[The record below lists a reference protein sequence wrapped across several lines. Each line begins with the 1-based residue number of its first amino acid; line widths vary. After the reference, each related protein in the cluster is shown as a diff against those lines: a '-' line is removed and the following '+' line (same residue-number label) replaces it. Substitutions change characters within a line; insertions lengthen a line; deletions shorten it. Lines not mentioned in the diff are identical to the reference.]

1 MSESTRSLW
10 RFSPDERT
18 LIAGA
23 LLNSMAF
30 FAVLPFASL
39 YLADRTELS
48 TPLIGAVVGGI
59 ALIAAVGGLFG
70 GALVDRSRAL
80 RLMSLG
86 LAANVIIYCML
97 ALVRTPA
104 MIIVLLLMLGAAR
117 TLVEPGTKKLLSL
130 ADTGDGRI
138 FRVRYIT
145 LCLGAIIG
153 PAVGAVLYNVS
164 ALAFFLVPAAL
175 FALYLLLVL
184 TRARSLNALEGPR
197 ATNPR
202 SSHAVGTALRDRSL
216 LLAVGAGAVIF
227 LVFSQ
232 VESIIPLY
240 MREQY
245 AERTE
250 YLFALLLICNAVLA
264 LAMQPVIMWL
274 SEKLPRSPLILLGC
288 VSFALAF
295 AFFWLSPV
303 HLALLYVGIV
313 FWTLGE
319 AILLP
324 MPDIAVHELA
334 VDEHKG
340 TYFGLSELR
349 HLGFFVGPVLGGWL
363 LEVNV
368 SSYFLLMGLFV
379 FLCLPLLMRISTAGG
394 HTKGED
400 PDAGPPVSSPT
411 PDEAVN
417 HE

>member
-1 MSESTRSLW
+1 MSGATRSLW

-39 YLADRTELS
+39 YLSDRTELS
-48 TPLIGAVVGGI
+48 VPLIGAVVGGI

-70 GALVDRSRAL
+70 GLLVDRSRAV
-80 RLMSLG
+80 RLMGMG
-86 LAANVIIYCML
+86 LAANVAVYAAL
-97 ALVRTPA
+97 ALVGIPEP
-104 MIIVLLLMLGAAR
+104 IVPLLLLLGAVR

-153 PAVGAVLYNVS
+153 PAVGAVLYNISPV
-164 ALAFFLVPAAL
+164 AFFLVPAFL
-175 FALYLLLVL
+175 FFLYLLLL
-184 TRARSLNALEGPR
+184 LSRSRSLNALEGPKSP
-197 ATNPR
+197 APP
-202 SSHAVGTALRDRSL
+202 SSALAVSTALRDRSL

-240 MREQY
+240 MRERY
-245 AERTE
+245 ADRTE

-264 LAMQPVIMWL
+264 LAVQPAIMWL
-274 SEKLPRSPLILLGC
+274 SERLPRRSLVLLGS
-288 VSFALAF
+288 VSFTLAF
-295 AFFWLSPV
+295 VFFWLSPV

-324 MPDIAVHELA
+324 LPDIAVHELA
-334 VDEHKG
+334 VDERKG

-349 HLGFFVGPVLGGWL
+349 HLGFFVGPVTGGWL
-363 LEVNV
+363 LTINASV
-368 SSYFLLMGLFV
+368 YFLFMGLFV
-379 FLCLPLLMRISTAGG
+379 FLCVPLLLGIRGAAAG
-394 HTKGED
+394 TDED
-400 PDAGPPVSSPT
+400 PEPALSSGP
-411 PDEAVN
+411 DQA
-417 HE
+417 

>member
-39 YLADRTELS
+39 YLSDRTELS
-48 TPLIGAVVGGI
+48 VPLIGAVVGGI

-70 GALVDRSRAL
+70 GLLVDRSRAV
-80 RLMSLG
+80 RLMGLG
-86 LAANVIIYCML
+86 LAANVAVYTLL
-97 ALVRTPA
+97 ALVRIPEL
-104 MIIVLLLMLGAAR
+104 IVLLLLLLGAVR

-153 PAVGAVLYNVS
+153 PAVGAVLYNISPV
-164 ALAFFLVPAAL
+164 AFFLVPAFL
-175 FALYLLLVL
+175 FFLYLLLL
-184 TRARSLNALEGPR
+184 LSRGRSLNALEGPKDP
-197 ATNPR
+197 APP
-202 SSHAVGTALRDRSL
+202 SPSLAMSTALRDRSL

-245 AERTE
+245 ADRTE
-250 YLFALLLICNAVLA
+250 YLFALLLIGNAVLA
-264 LAMQPVIMWL
+264 LSMQPAIMWL
-274 SEKLPRSPLILLGC
+274 SERLPRRSLALLGS
-288 VSFALAF
+288 VSFTLAF
-295 AFFWLSPV
+295 VFFWLSPV

-324 MPDIAVHELA
+324 LPDIAVHELA
-334 VDEHKG
+334 VDERKG

-349 HLGFFVGPVLGGWL
+349 HLGFFVGPVTGGWL
-363 LEVNV
+363 LTID
-368 SSYFLLMGLFV
+368 SSVYFLFMGLFIFLCVPLLMGIRGVAAGKGGGPEPAL
-379 FLCLPLLMRISTAGG
+379 ISEADQR
-394 HTKGED
+394 GE
-400 PDAGPPVSSPT
+400 P
-411 PDEAVN
+411 
-417 HE
+417 

>member
-1 MSESTRSLW
+1 MSGATRSLW

-39 YLADRTELS
+39 YLSDRTELS
-48 TPLIGAVVGGI
+48 VPLIGAVVGGI

-70 GALVDRSRAL
+70 GLLVDRSRAV
-80 RLMSLG
+80 RLMGMG
-86 LAANVIIYCML
+86 LAANVAVYAAL
-97 ALVRTPA
+97 ALVRIPEP
-104 MIIVLLLMLGAAR
+104 IVPLLLLLGAVR

-153 PAVGAVLYNVS
+153 PAVGAVLYNISPV
-164 ALAFFLVPAAL
+164 AFFLVPAFL
-175 FALYLLLVL
+175 FFLYLLLL
-184 TRARSLNALEGPR
+184 LSRSRSLNALEGPKS
-197 ATNPR
+197 PVPP
-202 SSHAVGTALRDRSL
+202 SSALAVSTALRDRSL
-216 LLAVGAGAVIF
+216 LLAVGGGAVIF

-240 MREQY
+240 MRERY
-245 AERTE
+245 ADRTE

-264 LAMQPVIMWL
+264 LAVQPAIMWL
-274 SEKLPRSPLILLGC
+274 SERLPRRSLVLLGS
-288 VSFALAF
+288 VSFTLAF
-295 AFFWLSPV
+295 VFFWLSPV

-324 MPDIAVHELA
+324 LPDIAVHELA
-334 VDEHKG
+334 VDERKG

-349 HLGFFVGPVLGGWL
+349 HLGFFVGPVTGGWL
-363 LEVNV
+363 LTINASV
-368 SSYFLLMGLFV
+368 YFLFMGLFV
-379 FLCLPLLMRISTAGG
+379 FLCVPLLLGIRGAAAG
-394 HTKGED
+394 TDED
-400 PDAGPPVSSPT
+400 PEPALSSE
-411 PDEAVN
+411 PDQA
-417 HE
+417 

>member
-10 RFSPDERT
+10 TFSPDERT
-18 LIAGA
+18 LITGA

-97 ALVRTPA
+97 ALVRTPV

-153 PAVGAVLYNVS
+153 PAVGAVLYNMS

-175 FALYLLLVL
+175 FALYLLLAL
-184 TRARSLNALEGPR
+184 TRARSLNALEGPK
-197 ATNPR
+197 TPNPR

-240 MREQY
+240 MRVQY

-264 LAMQPVIMWL
+264 LAMQPAIMWL
-274 SEKLPRSPLILLGC
+274 SEKLPRRPLILLGC

-349 HLGFFVGPVLGGWL
+349 HLGFFVGPVAGGWL
-363 LEVNV
+363 LDAMSPPTSCSWDC
-368 SSYFLLMGLFV
+368 SSS
-379 FLCLPLLMRISTAGG
+379 CACPC
-394 HTKGED
+394 
-400 PDAGPPVSSPT
+400 
-411 PDEAVN
+411 
-417 HE
+417 

>member
-1 MSESTRSLW
+1 MSGATRSLW

-18 LIAGA
+18 LIAGG

-39 YLADRTELS
+39 YLSDRTELS
-48 TPLIGAVVGGI
+48 VPLIGAVVGGI

-70 GALVDRSRAL
+70 GLLVDRSRAV
-80 RLMSLG
+80 RLMGMG
-86 LAANVIIYCML
+86 LAANVAVYAAL
-97 ALVRTPA
+97 ALVRIPEP
-104 MIIVLLLMLGAAR
+104 IVPLLLLLGAVR

-153 PAVGAVLYNVS
+153 PAVGAVLYNISPV
-164 ALAFFLVPAAL
+164 AFFLVPAFL
-175 FALYLLLVL
+175 FFLYLLLL
-184 TRARSLNALEGPR
+184 LSRSRSLNALEGPKSP
-197 ATNPR
+197 APP
-202 SSHAVGTALRDRSL
+202 SSALAVSTALRDRSL

-240 MREQY
+240 MRERY
-245 AERTE
+245 ADRTE

-264 LAMQPVIMWL
+264 LAVQPAIMWL
-274 SEKLPRSPLILLGC
+274 SERLPRRSLVLLGS
-288 VSFALAF
+288 VSFTLAF
-295 AFFWLSPV
+295 VFFWLSPV

-324 MPDIAVHELA
+324 LPDIAVHELA
-334 VDEHKG
+334 VDERKG

-349 HLGFFVGPVLGGWL
+349 HLGFFVGPVTGGWL
-363 LEVNV
+363 LTINASV
-368 SSYFLLMGLFV
+368 YFLFMGLFV
-379 FLCLPLLMRISTAGG
+379 FLCVPLLLGIRGVADGTD
-394 HTKGED
+394 ED
-400 PDAGPPVSSPT
+400 PEPALSSE
-411 PDEAVN
+411 PDQA
-417 HE
+417 